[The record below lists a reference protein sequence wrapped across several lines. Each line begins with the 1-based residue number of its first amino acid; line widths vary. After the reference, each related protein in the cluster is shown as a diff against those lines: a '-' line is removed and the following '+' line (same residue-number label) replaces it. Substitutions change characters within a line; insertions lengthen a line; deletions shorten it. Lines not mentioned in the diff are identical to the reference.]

1 MTHHH
6 SLREALNLAE
16 SLDEDVQNYAV
27 VRELKIQLRALL
39 KDAEAT
45 A

>member
-6 SLREALNLAE
+6 SLREALDLAE
-16 SLDEDVQNYAV
+16 SLDEDATNYAI
-27 VRELKIQLRALL
+27 VRELKIQLRACL
-39 KDAEAT
+39 KDQEAT